1 MNKKE
6 NFENWFYNLCEKIGK
21 IIDDNDLWDYK
32 NKDQRDEN
40 IKKIN
45 IS

>member
-21 IIDDNDLWDYK
+21 IIDDNDLLITKSTPLY
-32 NKDQRDEN
+32 
-40 IKKIN
+40 
-45 IS
+45 SLL